1 MLTRFI
7 SPCTH
12 NPAFNA
18 ARVHR
23 NSQPAFVTTYDRP
36 FCGLGWPTHTTFP
49 NFGKVEYFCGEGLT
63 CVCGCFA
70 QPAETTDSTTMQWTA
85 EQLRRLLAPI
95 VIQEVG
101 WGATVGKVPKGSV

>member
-7 SPCTH
+7 SPCMH

-36 FCGLGWPTHTTFP
+36 SCGLGWATHTTFP
-49 NFGKVEYFCGEGLT
+49 NFGKAEYFCWRGLT

-70 QPAETTDSTTMQWTA
+70 RPPETTDATTMQWTA
-85 EQLRRLLAPI
+85 KLLRRLLAPI
-95 VIQEVG
+95 VIQEVR
-101 WGATVGKVPKGSV
+101 WGATVDKVPKGFV